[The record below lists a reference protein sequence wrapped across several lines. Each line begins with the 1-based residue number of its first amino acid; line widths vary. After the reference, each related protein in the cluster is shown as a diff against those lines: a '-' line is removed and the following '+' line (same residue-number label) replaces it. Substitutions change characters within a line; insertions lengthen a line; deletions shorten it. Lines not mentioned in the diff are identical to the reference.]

1 MKGLVNKFGVGQTL
15 VIKDFSHTY
24 TRYDKMFKKL
34 DFYNKEVNPPLPEGT
49 VVQVFAWHLHEEYP
63 GKFMYAVVDSKGNEC
78 LIAEEGLS
86 EVDFKRK
93 KREKRVKISSDYTAI
108 ITDECIQVGCQRIEP
123 KTLKEIV
130 RSAREMGLID

>member
-1 MKGLVNKFGVGQTL
+1 MKGLVNKFYISQML
-15 VIKDFSHTY
+15 VIKDPKHTY
-24 TRYDKMFKKL
+24 TLYDKMFEKL
-34 DFYNKEVNPPLPEGT
+34 DFYNKEVNPALPEGT

-63 GKFMYAVVDSKGNEC
+63 ERFIYAVVDSEGNEC
-78 LIAEEGLS
+78 LMAEEGLS
-86 EVDFKRK
+86 EVEFKRK

>member
-1 MKGLVNKFGVGQTL
+1 MKRLVNRFCVGQML
-15 VIKDFSHTY
+15 VIKDPKHTY
-24 TRYDKMFKKL
+24 AYYDKMFEKL
-34 DFYNKEVNPPLPEGT
+34 DFYNKEANPALPEGT
-49 VVQVFAWHLHEEYP
+49 VVQVFAWHLHEEIP
-63 GKFMYAVVDSKGNEC
+63 GRFMYAVVDSEGNEC

-130 RSAREMGLID
+130 KSAREMGLID